1 METFTSKNL
10 FKDRLQSL
18 KVQNKTIGFVATMG
32 ALHKG
37 HLSLIDCAKNGNDVT
52 AASIFVN
59 PTQFNEREDFKKYPR
74 NFDKDLDFLSKQGC
88 DIAFTPSE
96 EEMYPEPDNRQF
108 DFGELQNVMEGAH
121 RPGHFNGVTQIVSK
135 LLEIIQPNKAY
146 FGEKDFQQLAIIREL
161 TKQLNL
167 NTEIVGCPIIRETDG
182 LAMSSRNKRLS
193 PDERNNAALI
203 SKVLFRGKEMAGK
216 KSVQNLKEWMKNQLN
231 KNPYINVEYIEIANE
246 NNLQPIQSWKD
257 AENIRAFA
265 AAWVG
270 NVRLIDNVKFYF

>member
-1 METFTSKNL
+1 
-10 FKDRLQSL
+10 
-18 KVQNKTIGFVATMG
+18 MG